1 MLGEQMEQLQHSNN
15 NNSQGTSIRNTTAT
29 MTNSLNDAL
38 NAESNNNN
46 EQLDTDMA
54 DNELTPLPVTQPSG
68 ENEYDDEF
76 VESPSEFDSII
87 LDAETKKRL
96 AETIDSNVDNDKK
109 NKAPNLAN
117 KTRNRTG
124 KGQ

>member
-1 MLGEQMEQLQHSNN
+1 
-15 NNSQGTSIRNTTAT
+15 
-29 MTNSLNDAL
+29 
-38 NAESNNNN
+38 
-46 EQLDTDMA
+46 MA
-54 DNELTPLPVTQPSG
+54 DNESTPLSVTQPSG
-68 ENEYDDEF
+68 ENEYDEKF
-76 VESPSEFDSII
+76 AESPSEFDSII

-117 KTRNRTG
+117 KARNRTG